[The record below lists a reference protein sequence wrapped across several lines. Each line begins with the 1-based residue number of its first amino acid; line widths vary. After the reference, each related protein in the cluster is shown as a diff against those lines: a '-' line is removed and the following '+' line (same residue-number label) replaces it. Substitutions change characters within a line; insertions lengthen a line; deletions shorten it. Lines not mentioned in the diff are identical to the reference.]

1 MPSNKQLKISDL
13 GEKRLIKRLLSR
25 SQKSIPNSF
34 FFNTFFNDTSRKSLE
49 DDAALLLIGEQYL
62 VVTSDLLF
70 EPSHFPPGMT
80 PLEMGIKSVAVN
92 LSDLAA
98 MGARPLGII
107 MSMGLSP
114 DLQLEDFDLLVEGIL
129 KTCDDYDI
137 ALIGGDTNQA
147 DHITL
152 CGTAL
157 GIVDRDKVLMK
168 CGARDGDVVAVTG
181 VLGSAAAGFEVLSG
195 DESLFKSLGPQ
206 DKDEIL
212 KHVLQPKARVEEG
225 ILISESKSATSTTD
239 VTDGL
244 VSEMG
249 EILAATDQELGIR
262 FYENKI
268 PKSPIL
274 DEVARISGKNA
285 TEMALYYGEDF
296 ELLITISPQYFDSL
310 KEKVDVHA
318 IGEVTSS
325 GRIEMI
331 DKEGKTNILVPRGYE
346 HLKKS

>member
-1 MPSNKQLKISDL
+1 MPSNKLKISDI

-34 FFNTFFNDTSRKSLE
+34 FFNSFFNDTSLKSLE
-49 DDAALLLIGEQYL
+49 DDAALLLIGEQFL

-70 EPSHFPPGMT
+70 EP
-80 PLEMGIKSVAVN
+80 
-92 LSDLAA
+92 
-98 MGARPLGII
+98 
-107 MSMGLSP
+107 
-114 DLQLEDFDLLVEGIL
+114 
-129 KTCDDYDI
+129 
-137 ALIGGDTNQA
+137 
-147 DHITL
+147 
-152 CGTAL
+152 
-157 GIVDRDKVLMK
+157 
-168 CGARDGDVVAVTG
+168 AVTG

-195 DESLFKSLGPQ
+195 DESLFKSLSPP
-206 DKDEIL
+206 DKDDIL

-225 ILISESKSATSTTD
+225 ILISESESATSTTD
-239 VTDGL
+239 ITDGL

-249 EILAATDQELGIR
+249 EILSATDQELGIR

-268 PKSPIL
+268 PTSPIL

-310 KEKVDVHA
+310 KEKVEVHS